1 LTALYGEK
9 MKDIIL
15 KVNADL
21 SIIVALE
28 NQLFS
33 GGIFSIF
40 KKKNFSVISTA
51 LRSQAQR
58 LAVYQENLLRMT
70 HSSTDEAL
78 EISFVEYLQ
87 NSTLKMAEISD
98 KLSKKADNSISYKIN
113 EYKNDV
119 NELRLI
125 QDAYVEIGG
134 ILNEKYKKL

>member
-1 LTALYGEK
+1 MTALYGEK

-58 LAVYQENLLRMT
+58 LAVHQENLLRMT
-70 HSSTDEAL
+70 DSGTDEAL
-78 EISFVEYLQ
+78 EILFVEYLQ
-87 NSTLKMAEISD
+87 NSTLKMVEISD

-119 NELRLI
+119 KELRLI
-125 QDAYVEIGG
+125 QDAYVGIGS